1 MKKTKEQI
9 SFNMKRVKNKDS
21 EIELA
26 LRKELWNRGLRYQK
40 NVTKIFGK
48 PDLVFKGKKV
58 AVFCDSE
65 FWHGYNWE
73 ERKKDFK
80 SNQEFWIPKIE
91 RNIERDK
98 EVTAELEKQGWTVLR
113 FWGKEIKKNAGGCAD
128 IIEKAVRGEIKDV

>member
-1 MKKTKEQI
+1 MDNHTVEQRRR
-9 SFNMKRVKNKDS
+9 NMQAVKNKDS
-21 EIELA
+21 KIEIA
-26 LRKELWNRGLRYQK
+26 LRKELWSRGLRYQK
-40 NVTKIFGK
+40 NVTSIFGK

-80 SNQEFWIPKIE
+80 SHQEFWIPKIE
-91 RNIERDK
+91 RNMERDK
-98 EVTAELEKQGWTVLR
+98 EVTEELQKQGWTVLR

-128 IIEKAVRGEIKDV
+128 IIEKAVRGELQ